1 MADKYPKQSNFSDG
15 INTAVAVNNVHD
27 TAPTAAELVTSFGS
41 AASRGAGFV
50 GVVNDAA
57 GGTNFY
63 VVSSDGTD
71 YFYTKMT
78 KAV

>member
-15 INTAVAVNNVHD
+15 INTVVAVNNVHD
-27 TAPTAAELVTSFGS
+27 SAPTEAELITSFGPI
-41 AASRGAGFV
+41 ASRGAGFV
-50 GVVNDAA
+50 GFVNDAA

-63 VVSSDGTD
+63 LVGSDGTD

-78 KAV
+78 KAA